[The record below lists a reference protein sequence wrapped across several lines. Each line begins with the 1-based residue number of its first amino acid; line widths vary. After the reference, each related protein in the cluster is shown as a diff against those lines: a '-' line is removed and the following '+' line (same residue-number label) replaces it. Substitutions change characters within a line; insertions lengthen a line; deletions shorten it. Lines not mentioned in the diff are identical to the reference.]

1 MASIPAVQLE
11 YVNAFTQIK
20 LLQHSKLIMEVF
32 IRMRYITKCFL
43 ESMTLVYFVWIEYIH
58 MFMIQKVVHFIAYL
72 DVCIW
77 YI

>member
-1 MASIPAVQLE
+1 MASIPPVQLE

-32 IRMRYITKCFL
+32 TKCFL

>member
-43 ESMTLVYFVWIEYIH
+43 ESMTLVYFVWIKYIH

>member
-1 MASIPAVQLE
+1 
-11 YVNAFTQIK
+11 
-20 LLQHSKLIMEVF
+20 MEVF

-43 ESMTLVYFVWIEYIH
+43 ESMTLVYFVWIEYIVH